1 MTPWGL
7 GLRLRPVVLGEIG
20 LEERESKDEANQ
32 SVTGILHPAFQ
43 TE

>member
-20 LEERESKDEANQ
+20 LERESKDEANQ